1 MTMKA
6 WNKVRLNRRKKTF
19 TFKSNQIIK
28 SDIFCNKG
36 LCYLYNSKNII
47 CGCIYRHPRHNLS
60 EFLQYLEKCLKIIAK
75 ENKEVYICGD
85 FNIDLLKIE
94 SINSNQ
100 EYYNLLCSYGLL
112 PQIIQPTRVV
122 ENQSPSLIDNIFT
135 NNISEEI
142 TGGNI
147 YLTLSEHFFRFVSV
161 KREKID
167 YKSKSVFTRDYAN
180 FSSESFQD
188 DISIQNWNNR
198 YDNINDQFNDF
209 HWRLDECVNRHAPFK
224 KLSPGE
230 IKLKCKSW
238 ISSKITKMIKVRN
251 KLFARKKR
259 QPKNAGVCEL
269 FKKFRNRINRE
280 ILKSK
285 KDYFA
290 KYFSDYSNNIKKTWQ
305 GIREII
311 NIKNPTAPKI
321 AQLTVNGRIFDNPKD
336 IAEKVNDYF
345 VNIGPNTEKE
355 IPKVQNISPTKF
367 LKERNQFNFL
377 IAHISNE
384 EVLDIVNS
392 LSNKATGP
400 YIVPLK
406 LLILISD
413 LIIIPLCY
421 IINMSL
427 FSGIYP
433 DKLKIVKVIPI
444 HKGGSTQDLNNFSP
458 ISLLSIFDKIIEK
471 IIHARL

>member
-1 MTMKA
+1 M
-6 WNKVRLNRRKKTF
+6 
-19 TFKSNQIIK
+19 
-28 SDIFCNKG
+28 
-36 LCYLYNSKNII
+36 
-47 CGCIYRHPRHNLS
+47 
-60 EFLQYLEKCLKIIAK
+60 
-75 ENKEVYICGD
+75 
-85 FNIDLLKIE
+85 
-94 SINSNQ
+94 
-100 EYYNLLCSYGLL
+100 
-112 PQIIQPTRVV
+112 V
-122 ENQSPSLIDNIFT
+122 ENQSPSFIDNTFT

-147 YLTLSEHFFRFVSV
+147 YLTLSEHFSQFISI

-167 YKSKSVFTRDYAN
+167 YKSESVFTRDYAN

-209 HWRLDECVNRHAPFK
+209 HWRLDECINRHAPFK

-230 IKLKCKSW
+230 IKLKCKPW
-238 ISSKITKMIKVRN
+238 ISNKITKMIKVRN
-251 KLFARKKR
+251 KLFARKKW
-259 QPKNAGVCEL
+259 QPNNAGVCEL

-321 AQLTVNGRIFDNPKD
+321 AQLNVNGRIFDNPKD
-336 IAEKVNDYF
+336 IAENVNDYF

-355 IPKVQNISPTKF
+355 IPKVHNISPTKF

-400 YIVPLK
+400 YSVPLK

-421 IINMSL
+421 IINMPL

-433 DKLKIVKVIPI
+433 DKLKIVKLYQSIKVAP
-444 HKGGSTQDLNNFSP
+444 HKISIIFVLFLYCPSLIKLLRKLFMQGSEFLELHHILYVNQFGFRKNNST
-458 ISLLSIFDKIIEK
+458 IFALMQITEK
-471 IIHARL
+471 IKESIDGGKFGCGIFIDLRKAFDTVNHGTLLHKLDHYGIIGSILNWFKSYLTNRKQCLH